1 MTRKDAVARPMMHR
15 ARVCAALL
23 AGVLLAGCGGGNQ
36 VEPLELQVIRAGQAA
51 IAKRTAGAPPPRPAL
66 TRAALN
72 TVEVSALEVTLERDD
87 VLAYLLIDD
96 TRRDSTPGRITV
108 WRSEDNL
115 NVVTRNGIVIAT
127 RGLGNDI
134 ISSSVQVSGDSPGP
148 ARSGD
153 HVQMV
158 RALDN
163 KAVPIPL
170 ACDLVDMGA
179 ETIVIVERK
188 HPTRHLQQR
197 CEGAGG
203 TVVNDYWVDSARG
216 IVWQSRQWAGPGIG
230 YMRLRRLT
238 TG

>member
-1 MTRKDAVARPMMHR
+1 MRNRLRP
-15 ARVCAALL
+15 AALL
-23 AGVLLAGCGGGNQ
+23 TGLIALLGLAACGNGSDSQ
-36 VEPLELQVIRAGQAA
+36 PLELQVIEAGRAA
-51 IAKRTAGAPPPRPAL
+51 IAERAARRQATARPPL

-72 TVEVSALEVTLERDD
+72 TVQVSALEVTLERRD
-87 VLAYLLIDD
+87 VLAYLFIDG
-96 TRRDSTPGRITV
+96 TRRDSTPGKITV

-127 RGLGNDI
+127 RGLGNDLL
-134 ISSSVQVSGDSPGP
+134 SSQVPVGGDRPGP
-148 ARSGD
+148 VRGGE

-163 KAVPIPL
+163 REIPVRL
-170 ACDLVDMGA
+170 ACDLIDLGA

-188 HPTRHLQQR
+188 HATRHLQQR

-203 TVVNDYWVDSARG
+203 TVVNDYWVDSGTG